1 MPKGALTVSGGL
13 LAAVKTDKTATMICR
28 GLCESIF
35 SGKGNTAPFSFS
47 VQTLGCK
54 LNQIESEAIADSF
67 KRAGLTLVPWGEA
80 ADILVINT
88 CTVTSKAEQKA
99 RRIIRKALKDNPLC
113 RVIVTGCYAQLEAQ
127 AIAALEADSPP
138 ALRSS
143 RLFVV
148 PGDLK
153 PELLKLPRVFPP
165 DGVSAG
171 LETAEKPE
179 AAENQTENHIID
191 PFAYKTSDLSFH
203 SRAFLKIQDGC
214 DHACTYCRVTLAR
227 GKSVSLDSNL
237 VLARLR
243 DLEARG
249 YGEAVLTGVNI
260 GRYRDGAGKDLGGL
274 LAYLLANTGGIA
286 LRLSS
291 LEGEGI
297 TAEFL
302 DAVKDRRIR
311 PHFHLSIQSGSK
323 TVLERMGRRYAPEE
337 IERNVAALR
346 ERKDDPF
353 LACDIIAGFPG
364 ETSAEFEETRRLCE
378 RTGFAWIHAFPYSKR
393 PGTAAAS
400 FRNPVS
406 GREAA
411 ARVECLGALASSG
424 RAVYVRR
431 WLGRTVEAIPEKP
444 ETAMPGFSVAV
455 SENYLR
461 LLIPHKDGPPP
472 AGKPL
477 FCRMVPLT
485 DKTGRFDALGEPLPR
500 SV

>member
-1 MPKGALTVSGGL
+1 MA
-13 LAAVKTDKTATMICR
+13 CR
-28 GLCESIF
+28 GLYELIAGGES
-35 SGKGNTAPFSFS
+35 GAAARSFS

-67 KRAGLTLVPWGEA
+67 RKAGLALVPWGEA

-88 CTVTSKAEQKA
+88 CTVTSRAEQKA
-99 RRIIRKALKDNPLC
+99 RRIIRKALKENPRC
-113 RVIVTGCYAQLEAQ
+113 RVIVTGCYAQLEAE
-127 AIAALEADSPP
+127 AIAALETDSPP
-138 ALRSS
+138 ETP

-153 PELLKLPRVFPP
+153 PELLKLPRVFSP
-165 DGVSAG
+165 DGVSSG
-171 LETAEKPE
+171 LEDHK
-179 AAENQTENHIID
+179 ID
-191 PFAYKTSDLSFH
+191 PFAYRTGDFSFH

-214 DHACTYCRVTLAR
+214 DHACTYCRVALAR
-227 GKSVSLDSNL
+227 GKSVSLDSKIA
-237 VLARLR
+237 LARLR
-243 DLEARG
+243 ELEARG

-260 GRYRDGAGKDLGGL
+260 GRYRDEAGRDLGGL
-274 LAYLLANTGGIA
+274 LAYLLENTGGIA

-311 PHFHLSIQSGSK
+311 PHFHLSIQSGSR
-323 TVLERMGRRYAPEE
+323 TVLERMGRRDLPEE
-337 IERNVAALR
+337 IERNIAALR

-364 ETSAEFEETRRLCE
+364 ETPAEFEETRLLCE

-393 PGTAAAS
+393 PGTAAAL

-406 GREAA
+406 EREAA

-424 RAVYVRR
+424 RAAYVRR

-444 ETAMPGFSVAV
+444 EAAPPGFSAAV

-461 LLIPHKDGPPP
+461 LLIPHGDGPPP
-472 AGKPL
+472 PGKPL
-477 FCRMVPLT
+477 LCRIAPLP
-485 DKTGRFDALGEPLPR
+485 DRAGRFDAMGKTHGEPVQVVDSR
-500 SV
+500 

>member
-1 MPKGALTVSGGL
+1 M
-13 LAAVKTDKTATMICR
+13 AAVKTDKTATMICR
-28 GLCESIF
+28 GLYESIF
-35 SGKGNTAPFSFS
+35 RGKGNAAPFSFS

-67 KRAGLTLVPWGEA
+67 KKAGLTLVPWGEA

-88 CTVTSKAEQKA
+88 CTVTSRAEQKA

-113 RVIVTGCYAQLEAQ
+113 RVIVTGCYAQLEAE
-127 AIAALEADSPP
+127 AIAALETDSPP
-138 ALRSS
+138 VLRPSPRTP

-153 PELLKLPRVFPP
+153 PELLKLPRVFSP

-179 AAENQTENHIID
+179 AAENHITD
-191 PFAYKTSDLSFH
+191 PFAYKTSALSFH

-214 DHACTYCRVTLAR
+214 DRACTYCRVTLAR
-227 GKSVSLDSNL
+227 GESVSLDSKL

-243 DLEARG
+243 ELEARG

-274 LAYLLANTGGIA
+274 LAHLLANTGGIA

-302 DAVKDRRIR
+302 DAITDKRIR

-364 ETSAEFEETRRLCE
+364 ETPAEFEETRLLCE
-378 RTGFAWIHAFPYSKR
+378 RTDFAWIHAFPYSKR

-406 GREAA
+406 EREAA
-411 ARVECLGALASSG
+411 ARVEYLGALASSG

-444 ETAMPGFSVAV
+444 EAAMPGFSAAV

-485 DKTGRFDALGEPLPR
+485 DKTGRFDALGEPLPH